1 VWLVAVSVMLV
12 TVVLWGVVET
22 TVDEVRVTVPD
33 VAEENVLVRDVVG
46 EDVAVKV
53 TRVDRELML
62 VDEDNVLVLDTDVAQ
77 VHGQFWIACGM
88 LHAAKGHQAGSQVV
102 VVAVAVVAVVAV
114 VVVAVAVNVSVT
126 QEHRQTWK
134 VSSIH
139 LMRKH
144 QRGSHVVVT
153 VVEL

>member
-1 VWLVAVSVMLV
+1 M
-12 TVVLWGVVET
+12 
-22 TVDEVRVTVPD
+22 VDE
-33 VAEENVLVRDVVG
+33 DVV
-46 EDVAVKV
+46 AIKVKC
-53 TRVDRELML
+53 VDDELML
-62 VDEDNVLVLDTDVAQ
+62 VDEQNVIVRVTDVAQ
-77 VHGQFWIACGM
+77 VQGHFWAASST
-88 LHAAKGHQAGSQVV
+88 LHSAKGHQAGSHVV